1 MKSIVEQMCFY
12 EAYHRHPMNKATHF
26 IGIPSIIFSI
36 LVPLSWL
43 RVETA
48 GFPVTAA
55 MLLVGAV
62 MLYYLFLSVPLALGM
77 LVFILP
83 TLYLAH
89 QAASLGYLSGAA
101 IFLLFFVGG
110 WIFQLVGHGVFEH
123 RRPAL
128 VDNLF
133 QMIIGPLFLVA
144 EVFFKLGYRPDL
156 HRQIQEA
163 SLQYAPA
170 SRNTRPVSAES
181 LGKPA

>member
-1 MKSIVEQMCFY
+1 MKSIVDQMCFY
-12 EAYHRHPMNKATHF
+12 EAYHRHPLNKATHF

-43 RVETA
+43 RVEVA
-48 GFPVTAA
+48 GWPVTAA
-55 MLLVGAV
+55 MVLVAGVMVYYTLLS
-62 MLYYLFLSVPLALGM
+62 LPLAAGM

-83 TLYLAH
+83 TLYIAH
-89 QAASLGYLSGAA
+89 QAAGLSYLAGTG

-110 WIFQLVGHGVFEH
+110 WIFQLIGHGMFEH

-144 EVFFKLGYRPDL
+144 EVFFALGYRPDL
-156 HRQIQEA
+156 HRQIQES
-163 SLQYAPA
+163 SLRHAPA
-170 SRNTRPVSAES
+170 SNRDARFSKTAEESA
-181 LGKPA
+181 